1 MTLSD
6 VPKPKNCLPGEAYLL
21 EEARSPRDIPKAVF
35 VVLRDDG
42 FDLFSHS
49 KNDEASYEAIAYS
62 ETLIRC
68 SLNQIP
74 ASERPHVI
82 QLEAGLRTIFIC
94 FTESMERDECLTKIL
109 ASVGQFLVLNPRSKK
124 TVLGKKISNPP
135 SPVSPL
141 PLSAWPST
149 KQVHISLLL
158 NALDISSASCLSTS
172 SRSNGSFSFRFPG
185 SLVSLCNAKLR
196 RGHQS
201 KESRTVKTPVARSY
215 TLPFSKHSISLSCK
229 QYSARNAMLNE
240 HNGCSSLE
248 TRAALGILNID
259 SGDMRQYFARV

>member
-1 MTLSD
+1 
-6 VPKPKNCLPGEAYLL
+6 
-21 EEARSPRDIPKAVF
+21 
-35 VVLRDDG
+35 
-42 FDLFSHS
+42 
-49 KNDEASYEAIAYS
+49 
-62 ETLIRC
+62 
-68 SLNQIP
+68 
-74 ASERPHVI
+74 
-82 QLEAGLRTIFIC
+82 
-94 FTESMERDECLTKIL
+94 MERDECLTKIL

-201 KESRTVKTPVARSY
+201 KESRTVKTPVTRSY

-259 SGDMRQYFARV
+259 SGDMRQYFARVWHNHRDKKKKKDSVCVCGWGVILSQDFKQGHRRNTHDSLNSGYREYAIKITLRRLIRAIWIINACVYMAL